1 MNCNRPYE
9 IFAMSSPQ
17 FITKKKYSVTLDFDV
32 YEDFNPYEIDWKK
45 IFQIEGQENLEVN
58 IENIDAINA
67 PQNAPAIIP
76 YYAFPSQKTAPSAP
90 TAPLN
95 IIPSTPRLRT
105 PLFSVINSPVAANKR
120 GIEVAIIVNISASI
134 IM

>member
-45 IFQIEGQENLEVN
+45 IFQIEGQEKLDVN
-58 IENIDAINA
+58 IKDIDIEYEKNID
-67 PQNAPAIIP
+67 
-76 YYAFPSQKTAPSAP
+76 
-90 TAPLN
+90 L
-95 IIPSTPRLRT
+95 
-105 PLFSVINSPVAANKR
+105 
-120 GIEVAIIVNISASI
+120 
-134 IM
+134 

>member
-58 IENIDAINA
+58 IENIDDINA
-67 PQNAPAIIP
+67 PHNAPATIP
-76 YYAFPSQKTAPSAP
+76 
-90 TAPLN
+90 
-95 IIPSTPRLRT
+95 
-105 PLFSVINSPVAANKR
+105 
-120 GIEVAIIVNISASI
+120 
-134 IM
+134 